1 MTDEETIRILMTM
14 KSEMILAFDHDRK
27 VALDKAIEALRSSA
41 ELISWLDEC
50 IGDEHTT
57 PIERATLMAVKCKVE
72 GFVYAG
78 NIRPDKQTGSNRLVG
93 ALSSVHRSKGE

>member
-1 MTDEETIRILMTM
+1 MTNEEAVKIL
-14 KSEMILAFDHDRK
+14 EGLAVPIHAEPAFDM
-27 VALDKAIEALRSSA
+27 AIEALRNSA

-72 GFVYAG
+72 GIVYAG
-78 NIRPDKQTGSNRLVG
+78 SIRPDKQVRTF
-93 ALSSVHRSKGE
+93 